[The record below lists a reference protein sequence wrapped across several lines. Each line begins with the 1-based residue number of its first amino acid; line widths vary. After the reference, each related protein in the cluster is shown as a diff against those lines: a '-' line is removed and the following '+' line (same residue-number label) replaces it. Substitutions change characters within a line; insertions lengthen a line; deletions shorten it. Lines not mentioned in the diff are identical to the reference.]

1 MGLFSRKPQ
10 QPEEELAKPMNREI
24 DLNPSR
30 KNLEW
35 EDAYTLWTDNYSTM
49 RMEYGW
55 KVYEVDDASE
65 FVIWQIDEVKV
76 LATFDYN
83 TGIITEKLL

>member
-49 RMEYGW
+49 RMEHGW
-55 KVYEVDDASE
+55 RVYEVDDASE

>member
-10 QPEEELAKPMNREI
+10 QPEEKLAKPMNREI

-49 RMEYGW
+49 RMEQGW
-55 KVYEVDDASE
+55 KVFEVDDASE

>member
-49 RMEYGW
+49 RMELGW